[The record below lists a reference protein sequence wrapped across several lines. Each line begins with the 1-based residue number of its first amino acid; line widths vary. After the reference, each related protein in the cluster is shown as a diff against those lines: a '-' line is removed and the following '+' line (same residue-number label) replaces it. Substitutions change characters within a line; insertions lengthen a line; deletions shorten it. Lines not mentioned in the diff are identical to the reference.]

1 MKIGSEIKER
11 IIATANALVAEGI
24 EEPTNAAVLE
34 RMGKGSLANVSP
46 VMREWRASR
55 KAEVVAALEMPGD
68 LKKSVETSLGQ
79 IWATAS
85 KLAQAS
91 VQTYRQE
98 ADEAI
103 DAATKERDEALSEI
117 QRLETRLAELE
128 KIVADKDLAISKGN
142 TELESERALLSKAAA
157 ENAALAARIED
168 RDAQIKGIKEELA
181 EARNDNKAL
190 QSELVAIAKEAKK
203 K

>member
-1 MKIGSEIKER
+1 MKISPDIKER

-68 LKKSVETSLGQ
+68 LKKTVETSLGQ

-85 KLAQAS
+85 KLAQSS
-91 VQTYRQE
+91 VQAYRQE

-103 DAATKERDEALSEI
+103 DAATQERDEALSEI
-117 QRLETRLAELE
+117 QRLEARLAQLE
-128 KIVADKDLAISKGN
+128 KVVADKDQAISKNN
-142 TELESERALLSKAAA
+142 TDLESERAQYAKAIA

-168 RDAQIKGIKEELA
+168 RDTQIQSLKAELK
-181 EARNDNKAL
+181 EARDDNKAL
-190 QSELVAIAKEAKK
+190 QKELVEIARKTKGE
-203 K
+203 

>member
-1 MKIGSEIKER
+1 MKISPEIKER
-11 IIATANALVAEGI
+11 IIATANTLVAEGI

-91 VQTYRQE
+91 VQAYRQE

-103 DAATKERDEALSEI
+103 DAVTLERDEALSEI
-117 QRLETRLAELE
+117 QRLEARLVELE
-128 KIVADKDLAISKGN
+128 KIVAEKDLAINKA
-142 TELESERALLSKAAA
+142 TADLESERALHAKATA
-157 ENAALAARIED
+157 ESAALTVRIVD
-168 RDAQIKGIKEELA
+168 REEQIKGLKVELA
-181 EARNDNKAL
+181 ESRQDTKNL
-190 QSELVAIAKEAKK
+190 QAELVAIAKEARKK
-203 K
+203 